1 MDRSQ
6 VASILHELNLNENS
20 VANIYHHG
28 SWVYGTNTPTSDRAL
43 IIVTRSSDQKPV
55 KFRNDFDYFH
65 EFELHKLWNQYDV
78 CVYSIENFETLLAN
92 SYLCVVQSIFL
103 PNEFKIKEE
112 INFQSIY
119 LEKYYNKFQLKR
131 AVFYEIHRDF
141 NFTEQLIQTR
151 SIHNFKRV
159 SHIFNQMK
167 NICGDPIDNSDMK
180 RKRRHSKLQQ
190 LTISSHYYGQYPSI
204 VKHIEEEVHKQ
215 FQDFNIIRIKIES
228 SVSNEG
234 IPKRS
239 IDKRLFWDETT
250 NYFEFHYTIMER
262 KDRKGDNLSK
272 LRD

>member
-141 NFTEQLIQTR
+141 SLSIETKQLRLNYILKNLFHGCRYLDFTEQLIQTR

-180 RKRRHSKLQQ
+180 R
-190 LTISSHYYGQYPSI
+190 
-204 VKHIEEEVHKQ
+204 VA
-215 FQDFNIIRIKIES
+215 DFARIKS
-228 SVSNEG
+228 
-234 IPKRS
+234 
-239 IDKRLFWDETT
+239 D
-250 NYFEFHYTIMER
+250 
-262 KDRKGDNLSK
+262 
-272 LRD
+272 